1 MKKIRIDQL
10 PELRT
15 SVGIHGSVKL
25 KEVGGSTCAGVF
37 IVVVSG

>member
-1 MKKIRIDQL
+1 MKNVQIDKL
-10 PELRT
+10 PELQT

-37 IVVVSG
+37 VVVVSG